1 MTHDMRQAP
10 DCTRKL
16 SYMSTYMALSD
27 RFNYEVFHRMPK
39 EPSGLVDTVGVT
51 PDGVG
56 VKFLYN
62 PWYVDSLRTE
72 ELAYMVGHEVGHV
85 VMHHFDKSR
94 PTDQLDQVL
103 YDVAADLAINSL
115 FPPEAGVKDPPRRRK
130 DVTLPDGSILLPAGA
145 SECVLPENF
154 GFSPRLSHEAYLDLL
169 TRKYEG
175 KRASKGKST
184 ENSRQDSGKSSGG
197 SGSSGKGKVGAGKP
211 EEADRAPGE
220 NGDGQ
225 QGEQKQP
232 GSHAGWE
239 RSTLANAA
247 VKEWV
252 ETVRSGNAWGSL
264 PGHAIRAILS
274 SQESTVSW
282 DTLLREKYGN
292 MHSSRLASTY
302 KRPSRRFGYPWCS
315 KKMEPRDK
323 KLVLIDTSASI
334 SQADLSRFRAE
345 TDRLSEIQCV
355 YYMTFDTRL
364 HQEEALPWSAGMD
377 IGFTGGG
384 GTNILTAIRYA
395 EEHQYQD
402 CVVLTDGYFAKPR
415 KPEGVEVL
423 WVITKGGSKTPAD
436 FGEVILMN

>member
-197 SGSSGKGKVGAGKP
+197 SGSSGRARSEQASLKKLTELLERMAMGSRASKSSLVAMQAG
-211 EEADRAPGE
+211 
-220 NGDGQ
+220 
-225 QGEQKQP
+225 
-232 GSHAGWE
+232 
-239 RSTLANAA
+239 
-247 VKEWV
+247 
-252 ETVRSGNAWGSL
+252 SGL
-264 PGHAIRAILS
+264 
-274 SQESTVSW
+274 
-282 DTLLREKYGN
+282 LLRMQRSKSG
-292 MHSSRLASTY
+292 L
-302 KRPSRRFGYPWCS
+302 RP
-315 KKMEPRDK
+315 
-323 KLVLIDTSASI
+323 
-334 SQADLSRFRAE
+334 
-345 TDRLSEIQCV
+345 
-355 YYMTFDTRL
+355 
-364 HQEEALPWSAGMD
+364 
-377 IGFTGGG
+377 
-384 GTNILTAIRYA
+384 
-395 EEHQYQD
+395 
-402 CVVLTDGYFAKPR
+402 
-415 KPEGVEVL
+415 
-423 WVITKGGSKTPAD
+423 
-436 FGEVILMN
+436 